1 MNQPL
6 LITSKTVL
14 FKLQELSTVLKSM
27 GYNPTIEE
35 IKDMVEQVRIMGM
48 VEQVRKMDMVEQMR
62 KMDLVEQVR
71 IMDMVGQVRIK
82 DMESR

>member
-35 IKDMVEQVRIMGM
+35 IKDMVEQVRIMAM
-48 VEQVRKMDMVEQMR
+48 VE
-62 KMDLVEQVR
+62 LVR
-71 IMDMVGQVRIK
+71 IMDMVERVRKMDMEEQVRIIWTC
-82 DMESR
+82 